1 MRVESESFKEKAFI
15 LEGEVARKIEEIDSM
30 RGQQRSMQE
39 KLDELNLYRGGE
51 MGLKIEIE

>member
-15 LEGEVARKIEEIDSM
+15 LEGEVARKIEEIDSL